1 MQSLGCC
8 PVGLGWGDQGRFT
21 GQDARGQ
28 RWPLRCGLGILG
40 ETFCKKE
47 ALQTRREGT
56 QARRAGPFCPLPAK
70 STRWEFLLQRAKTR
84 ELALGVAR
92 KGGLWQIEW
101 GRNQP
106 KSGQRE

>member
-56 QARRAGPFCPLPAK
+56 QARRAGPFCP
-70 STRWEFLLQRAKTR
+70 
-84 ELALGVAR
+84 
-92 KGGLWQIEW
+92 
-101 GRNQP
+101 
-106 KSGQRE
+106 